1 MPYKSQAQQG
11 LFHSPNS
18 PVGPSVV
25 KEFDQATKGAHD
37 LPKHVKHPQGNKHD
51 VKYGEHPTHMKHP
64 VHAQAYAGPNTSNQ
78 NMGQVMPTLMPN
90 GMPPGGT
97 PGGSIPGV
105 G

>member
-37 LPKHVKHPQGNKHD
+37 LPKHVKHPQGNAAPM
-51 VKYGEHPTHMKHP
+51 KYGEHPVHMKHP
-64 VHAQAYAGPNTSNQ
+64 IHAQAYTGANTGSQ
-78 NMGQVMPTLMPN
+78 NMGQVIPGGLPPN
-90 GMPPGGT
+90 GGLP